1 MLSGQVGTL
10 AAMNSQPRFMNA
22 AAVPQA
28 YGISRRTLARR
39 EKTDPQFPKG
49 RRLSARLV
57 VFCVQ
62 ELDSYFRGKPTTTK
76 EPT

>member
-1 MLSGQVGTL
+1 MGQVGTL

-22 AAVPQA
+22 AAVPRA

-49 RRLSARLV
+49 HRLSKRLV
-57 VFCVQ
+57 VFSVQ
-62 ELDSYFRGKPTTTK
+62 ELDGYFRGKPTTTK

>member
-1 MLSGQVGTL
+1 
-10 AAMNSQPRFMNA
+10 MNSHPRFMNA
-22 AAVPQA
+22 TAVPQA

-49 RRLSARLV
+49 LRLSKRLV

-62 ELDSYFRGKPTTTK
+62 ELDSYFSNKQSGGPTVMEATNA
-76 EPT
+76 E

>member
-1 MLSGQVGTL
+1 MGRVRTL

-49 RRLSARLV
+49 HRLSARLV